1 MPFPVPTPQSSTK
14 FTERIGS
21 RKRIRRAGSE
31 HTHTHTAITHQ
42 VSRCRWV
49 LIRSR
54 ERPIRLE
61 RQRESRQPPTCAENN
76 LEICLPAD
84 GLDSLPGTPC
94 CDFYNDRSKVFCDN
108 FGTIQQFSHC
118 PTAPWACRLKLG
130 ADENG
135 NVRIDE
141 LRVWEEPV
149 YVLLLIVAGGMAGLV
164 LLIVSCGFA
173 CRHSQRV
180 QACGLA
186 VWRCCRYLANKVGC
200 WRRCKSCCGACCSRC
215 RRLFRTSPTAEE
227 RAKERREARQEQE
240 RQRKAAFTNELR
252 RSQTF
257 GELDLTRNSWKN
269 SLRRWSLTPETAPT
283 PKVLIPSAVK
293 SHPRQKRKAKKTR
306 VERLKVP
313 EAEEDEAGG
322 MRTSSSNVEDT
333 SDSEKSSQV
342 SKPDVGDIHP
352 WSIQDVVEQ
361 EGDGVKSRM
370 ADRSMLEPSH
380 HVEAGYALPRLED
393 ARALFA
399 PFLPCD
405 DTQLR
410 KAYLRLALKYHP
422 DKLPKAQRDAATALF
437 QAIAAVYE
445 ELLKPFGGKLP
456 KRIKTAVAAAAELGD
471 VQELERL
478 LRELP
483 SRANEEDYVGVS
495 PLMFAA
501 KGGCIEA
508 AELLLSYGAD
518 VHYETA
524 FGWSVLVYAA
534 LSNQGP
540 MVRWLVAKGARV
552 TPHELELAAFGGYE
566 LGLAPLLELYRGSI
580 AELRT
585 EASGHSL
592 MHLVCLGILNL
603 PKSNPERYL
612 ICADL
617 LIDQGVPLDVQ
628 DKRGR
633 TCLQLVAGH
642 PNWEERGFE
651 GSKAHLEIVERL
663 CIAKADPRKSDR
675 HGNSAL
681 SLARRRGLRRVE
693 EVLLKFGEIGE
704 HTSKL

>member
-1 MPFPVPTPQSSTK
+1 M
-14 FTERIGS
+14 
-21 RKRIRRAGSE
+21 
-31 HTHTHTAITHQ
+31 
-42 VSRCRWV
+42 
-49 LIRSR
+49 
-54 ERPIRLE
+54 
-61 RQRESRQPPTCAENN
+61 
-76 LEICLPAD
+76 
-84 GLDSLPGTPC
+84 
-94 CDFYNDRSKVFCDN
+94 
-108 FGTIQQFSHC
+108 
-118 PTAPWACRLKLG
+118 
-130 ADENG
+130 
-135 NVRIDE
+135 
-141 LRVWEEPV
+141 
-149 YVLLLIVAGGMAGLV
+149 
-164 LLIVSCGFA
+164 
-173 CRHSQRV
+173 
-180 QACGLA
+180 
-186 VWRCCRYLANKVGC
+186 
-200 WRRCKSCCGACCSRC
+200 
-215 RRLFRTSPTAEE
+215 
-227 RAKERREARQEQE
+227 
-240 RQRKAAFTNELR
+240 
-252 RSQTF
+252 
-257 GELDLTRNSWKN
+257 
-269 SLRRWSLTPETAPT
+269 
-283 PKVLIPSAVK
+283 
-293 SHPRQKRKAKKTR
+293 
-306 VERLKVP
+306 
-313 EAEEDEAGG
+313 
-322 MRTSSSNVEDT
+322 
-333 SDSEKSSQV
+333 
-342 SKPDVGDIHP
+342 
-352 WSIQDVVEQ
+352 
-361 EGDGVKSRM
+361 
-370 ADRSMLEPSH
+370 
-380 HVEAGYALPRLED
+380 PRLED

-405 DTQLR
+405 GLSQLR

-471 VQELERL
+471 AQELERL

-518 VHYETA
+518 VHFETP

-580 AELRT
+580 TELRT

-612 ICADL
+612 ICASL

>member
-1 MPFPVPTPQSSTK
+1 M
-14 FTERIGS
+14 
-21 RKRIRRAGSE
+21 
-31 HTHTHTAITHQ
+31 
-42 VSRCRWV
+42 
-49 LIRSR
+49 
-54 ERPIRLE
+54 
-61 RQRESRQPPTCAENN
+61 
-76 LEICLPAD
+76 
-84 GLDSLPGTPC
+84 
-94 CDFYNDRSKVFCDN
+94 
-108 FGTIQQFSHC
+108 
-118 PTAPWACRLKLG
+118 
-130 ADENG
+130 
-135 NVRIDE
+135 
-141 LRVWEEPV
+141 
-149 YVLLLIVAGGMAGLV
+149 
-164 LLIVSCGFA
+164 
-173 CRHSQRV
+173 
-180 QACGLA
+180 
-186 VWRCCRYLANKVGC
+186 
-200 WRRCKSCCGACCSRC
+200 
-215 RRLFRTSPTAEE
+215 
-227 RAKERREARQEQE
+227 
-240 RQRKAAFTNELR
+240 
-252 RSQTF
+252 
-257 GELDLTRNSWKN
+257 
-269 SLRRWSLTPETAPT
+269 
-283 PKVLIPSAVK
+283 
-293 SHPRQKRKAKKTR
+293 
-306 VERLKVP
+306 
-313 EAEEDEAGG
+313 
-322 MRTSSSNVEDT
+322 
-333 SDSEKSSQV
+333 
-342 SKPDVGDIHP
+342 
-352 WSIQDVVEQ
+352 
-361 EGDGVKSRM
+361 
-370 ADRSMLEPSH
+370 
-380 HVEAGYALPRLED
+380 
-393 ARALFA
+393 
-399 PFLPCD
+399 
-405 DTQLR
+405 
-410 KAYLRLALKYHP
+410 
-422 DKLPKAQRDAATALF
+422 
-437 QAIAAVYE
+437 
-445 ELLKPFGGKLP
+445 
-456 KRIKTAVAAAAELGD
+456 
-471 VQELERL
+471 

-518 VHYETA
+518 VHYETP

-651 GSKAHLEIVERL
+651 GSKTHLEIVERL